1 MKYVVISH
9 THWDREWYLPF
20 EVFRLKLVDLVDR
33 LLGILDRDS
42 EYIFHLDAQTV
53 VLEDYLEIR
62 PSKREILKSWI
73 SRGNLVVGPWYLQND
88 FYLTS
93 GEATVRNLLRGRRIA
108 REFGKCSSVG
118 YAPDQFGNVS
128 QLPQILR
135 EFGIDNFI
143 FGRGYAFY
151 RRREDGEVER
161 VPMPTE
167 FLWEGADGTRA
178 LAVYLKDWYNN
189 AQHIPTETEAAEH
202 LLGLARNSFESS
214 NFSPYVLLMNGVD
227 HLEAQGDVR
236 EVIADLRARGH
247 EIEQMRLDDVVAA
260 LKTYFEEHEIELPV
274 YSGALLNGRDSE
286 LLRGCWALRVY
297 LKSLNVRA
305 QTLLSDML
313 EPLYAILE
321 AEGMRGAYPAD
332 QLAYLWKSLLRNHPH
347 DSICGCARD
356 EVAAHMEDRYARIRE
371 AGGELLKR
379 GLELVAGHAA
389 HPARKPENY
398 VVALCNPTEERAS
411 DVVELE
417 MHFPRGEGVERFSI
431 LDPEG
436 NEVPFAV
443 LGREKGYLAVFSPV
457 NLPGTLDVDTWRVLV
472 GCKDLPAHSVCAY
485 AVVPGAQSQPVRA
498 KEGLENE
505 FYRIDADGG
514 RIDILCKKSGVT
526 VRDAI
531 RFEDVGDRGESYVC
545 LPAGDVVAPEPALAS
560 VKVKEDNPLRKT
572 LRVEHHLRLPKRFD
586 FAAGRRSE
594 ASVIISVAFE
604 LTLKKNCDILELSY
618 EIDNRAEDHRLRI
631 GIDTAILADCVW
643 TDSPYDVAAHTPEE
657 CCCDTQTPT
666 FCNATFAAVRGEGR
680 GFAVL
685 TEGQHE
691 VERVGSV
698 LWFTLLRAT
707 GVIVRGDTGAEWFMP
722 EGQCKRR
729 IAGRLG
735 LYGFADDS
743 AGQLS
748 AKAKLFR
755 TGILAK
761 FSSMDARKFAGGRPA
776 VQDSKLSQLYFL
788 PDPYEGIALPTESA
802 FRYGNKNIAVT
813 AAKLAENG
821 EGIVV
826 RLVNLSEESQ
836 RTKFSAAGEIFET
849 CLAEDS
855 ERRLG
860 ANAVEL
866 EFGPKKIRT
875 LVVRKKEGEKR

>member
-1 MKYVVISH
+1 MKFVVISH
-9 THWDREWYLPF
+9 THWDREWYQPF

-33 LLGILDRDS
+33 LLGILERDS
-42 EYIFHLDAQTV
+42 DYIFHLDAQTV

-108 REFGKCSSVG
+108 REFGGCSSVG

-151 RRREDGEVER
+151 RRSENGEVER
-161 VPMPTE
+161 VAMPTE

-178 LAVYLKDWYNN
+178 LAVHLKDWYNN
-189 AQHIPTETEAAEH
+189 AQHIPMDIQAAEH
-202 LLGLARNSFESS
+202 LLARERESFEHF
-214 NFSPYVLLMNGVD
+214 NLSPYVLLMNGVN

-236 EVIADLRARGH
+236 EVISELSARGH
-247 EIEQMRLDDVVAA
+247 EMEQMRLDDFVSA
-260 LKTYFEEHEIELPV
+260 LKTYFEENKTELPV
-274 YSGALLNGRDSE
+274 YAGALLNGRDNE
-286 LLRGCWALRVY
+286 LLRGCWALRIY
-297 LKSLNVRA
+297 LKTLNVRA
-305 QTLLSDML
+305 QTLLSDIL
-313 EPLYAILE
+313 EPLYTILE
-321 AEGMRGAYPAD
+321 AKGMRGVYPAD
-332 QLAYLWKSLLRNHPH
+332 QLDYLWKSLLRNHPH
-347 DSICGCARD
+347 DSICGSSRD
-356 EVAAHMEDRYARIRE
+356 EVCSHMEDRYARIRE
-371 AGGELLKR
+371 AGEELLKR

-389 HPARKPENY
+389 SPAREPENY

-417 MHFPRGEGVERFSI
+417 MHFPRAEKVESFSI

-436 NEVPFAV
+436 NEVPFTV

-472 GCKDLPAHSVCAY
+472 GCKDVPAHSVCAY
-485 AVVPGAQSQPVRA
+485 AVVPGGQSQPVRA

-531 RFEDVGDRGESYVC
+531 RIEDVGDMGESYVC
-545 LPAGDVVAPEPALAS
+545 LPAGRVVTPDPVLAS
-560 VKVKEDNPLRKT
+560 VKVTEDNPLRKT
-572 LRVEHHLRLPKRFD
+572 LRVEHHLRIPKRFD
-586 FAAGRRSE
+586 FVEGRRSE
-594 ASVIISVAFE
+594 ATVIVTVGLT
-604 LTLKKNCDILELSY
+604 LTLKKNCDVLELSY
-618 EIDNRAEDHRLRI
+618 EIDNRAEDHRLRL
-631 GIDTAILADCVW
+631 GIDTAIAADCVW
-643 TDSPYDVAAHTPEE
+643 TDSPYDVSAHTPEE
-657 CCCDTQTPT
+657 CCCDTVTPT

-680 GFAVL
+680 GFAVF

-691 VERVGSV
+691 VERAGSL

-722 EGQCKRR
+722 EGQCKRQ
-729 IAGRLG
+729 ISGRLG

-743 AGQLS
+743 AGMLF
-748 AKAKLFR
+748 AKAKGFR

-761 FSSMDARKFAGGRPA
+761 FSSMDRKKFAGGRPA

-788 PDPYEGIALPTESA
+788 PDPYEGLVLSGESA

-821 EGIVV
+821 EDIVV
-826 RLVNLSEESQ
+826 RLVNLSGESQ

-849 CLAEDS
+849 DLAEDS
-855 ERRLG
+855 EKRLG

-875 LVVRKKEGEKR
+875 FVVRKI